1 MKKKFFKVATW
12 NVNSLRVRLP
22 QVLDWLQQH
31 KPDVLVLQETKIPDE
46 KFPAEEIKAAKYHV
60 VYAGQPTYN
69 GVAILSR
76 DLVQDVI
83 TDLPG
88 FADSARRVLAAT
100 IDDYRI
106 INLYVPNGS
115 AVGSDKFKYK
125 LQWLTSL
132 KSFLKK
138 QLKKYRNVVVLGDFN
153 IAPEDRDV
161 YDPYVWQGQVLVS
174 EPERRA
180 LRGLLDLGLTDAFRI
195 FQQDSGH
202 YSWWDYRMRAFA
214 SNRGLRLDL
223 ILLSSKLVPL
233 CHRCI
238 IDKNPR
244 NLPKPSDHA
253 PVVAEFRCK
262 S

>member
-1 MKKKFFKVATW
+1 MEKKYFKIATW

-31 KPDVLVLQETKIPDE
+31 KPDVLVLQETKVPDE
-46 KFPAEEIKAAKYHV
+46 KFPTETIKAAKYHV

-76 DLVQDVI
+76 SLAQDVV

-88 FADSARRVLAAT
+88 FVDSARRILAAT

-115 AVGSDKFKYK
+115 AVGSDKFRYK
-125 LQWLTSL
+125 LQWLARL
-132 KSFLKK
+132 QSFLKQ
-138 QLKKYRNVVVLGDFN
+138 QLKKYKKVIVLGDFN
-153 IAPEDRDV
+153 VAPQDRDV
-161 YDPYVWQGQVLVS
+161 YDPRAWEGQVLVS
-174 EPERRA
+174 EPERLA

-202 YSWWDYRMRAFA
+202 YSWWDYRMQAFRR
-214 SNRGLRLDL
+214 NHGLRLDL
-223 ILLSSKLVPL
+223 ILLSAELVPL

-244 NLPKPSDHA
+244 SLPRPSDHT
-253 PVVAEFRCK
+253 PVWAEFRCK